1 MNPGW
6 GFDQGPYGR
15 ALIVGEGSRLY
26 DHKMTSSS
34 HGRRES
40 IRRLVFSR
48 LARSLMA
55 SVAMVSIVIAS
66 NARAQNIPQ
75 LRKQGSATQIIVDGA
90 PFLIRGGELGN
101 STASDLIRMR
111 PMWAKLKAMNL
122 NTVIAPVYWEF
133 LEPRENQFDFALVD
147 SLISDARKNDMR
159 LVLLWFGSWKNSM
172 SSYVPEYVKTNQARF
187 PRTESTR
194 GQGQEILSPFHAA
207 NWETDAR
214 AFAALMRHLRVF
226 DGTRHTVVLVQV
238 ENETGMIPEA
248 RDHSQTADSLY
259 ARAVPRELI
268 AYLQQ
273 HRDALAP
280 ELRQRWNGKTSGTWE
295 EVFGAGVHTE
305 ELFMAWH
312 FARYHEQVAAAGKRE
327 YPLPMYANAALIRPG
342 YLPGRYVSA
351 GPLPHLI
358 DVWRA
363 ASPSTD
369 FISPDIYFPNVTEWT
384 EKYTRSAN
392 PLFIPE
398 ARLTAQTGVDA
409 FYVFA
414 KHDAIGYSPFAIEG
428 ASAEQ
433 GAGGALARAFG
444 LLAQLSPLIAEH
456 QGLGTMTGVMPPIA
470 FDGTV
475 DDTPQKISLK
485 GAEYTLNVSFAAPPG
500 PPTTAAP
507 GTPAAPVSFS
517 PGMPGATL
525 PSTAPAMQAPS
536 SPRGGIIIMLAP
548 NEFLIAGTGMVVT
561 FTPNGPGAPI
571 AGILAADEVHYM
583 DGRWERG
590 LRMNGDQTHQGR
602 HVALGGGFTVQRVRL
617 YRYR

>member
-1 MNPGW
+1 MRLQHCVRHT
-6 GFDQGPYGR
+6 FVT
-15 ALIVGEGSRLY
+15 AILAFITAGSVCAAQAASDGIPHL
-26 DHKMTSSS
+26 
-34 HGRRES
+34 RR
-40 IRRLVFSR
+40 
-48 LARSLMA
+48 
-55 SVAMVSIVIAS
+55 
-66 NARAQNIPQ
+66 
-75 LRKQGSATQIIVDGA
+75 QGSATQLVVDGA
-90 PFLIRGGELGN
+90 PFLIRGGELAN
-101 STASDLIRMR
+101 STASDLVRMR
-111 PMWAKLKAMNL
+111 PIWAKLRAMNL

-147 SLISDARKNDMR
+147 SLITDARRNDMH

-172 SSYVPEYVKTNQARF
+172 SSYVPEYVKANQARF
-187 PRTESTR
+187 PRTEATR

-207 NWETDAR
+207 NWEADAR
-214 AFAALMRHLRVF
+214 AFATLMRHLRSF
-226 DGTRHTVVLVQV
+226 DGTRHTVVMVQV

-248 RDHSQTADSLY
+248 RDHSPTADSLY
-259 ARAVPRELI
+259 ARAVPHELI
-268 AYLQQ
+268 SYLER
-273 HRDALAP
+273 HRDGLAP
-280 ELRQRWNGKTSGTWE
+280 ELRASRSARGNRTSGTWE
-295 EVFGAGVHTE
+295 DVFGPGVQTE

-312 FARYHEQVAAAGKRE
+312 FAHYHELVTAAGKRE

-369 FISPDIYFPNVTEWT
+369 FIAPDIYFPNVTEWT

-398 ARLTAQTGVDA
+398 ARLTAQTSVDA

-433 GAGGALARAFG
+433 GAGSSLARSFG
-444 LLAQLSPLIAEH
+444 LLGQLAPLIAEH
-456 QGLGTMTGVMPPIA
+456 QGRGTMTGVMPPIA
-470 FDGTV
+470 FDGTI
-475 DDTPQKISLK
+475 DEAPQRISLK
-485 GAEYTLNVSFAAPPG
+485 SAEYTLNVSFANPPG
-500 PPTTAAP
+500 PPTVAAP
-507 GTPAAPVSFS
+507 GTAAPNAGPVSFS

-525 PSTAPAMQAPS
+525 PSPAAAPQPPPT
-536 SPRGGIIIMLAP
+536 PRGGLIIMLAP

-571 AGILAADEVHYM
+571 AGILTADEMHFV

-602 HVALGGGFTVQRVRL
+602 HVALGTGQFTVQRVRL

>member
-1 MNPGW
+1 MIRV
-6 GFDQGPYGR
+6 YR
-15 ALIVGEGSRLY
+15 ARW
-26 DHKMTSSS
+26 
-34 HGRRES
+34 
-40 IRRLVFSR
+40 IRAAGVACIAAVS
-48 LARSLMA
+48 AGAQTPSA
-55 SVAMVSIVIAS
+55 S
-66 NARAQNIPQ
+66 IPQ
-75 LRKQGSATQIIVDGA
+75 LRRVGTATQLVVDGA

-101 STASDLIRMR
+101 STASDLVRMR

-133 LEPRENQFDFALVD
+133 LEPREGQFDFALVD
-147 SLISDARKNDMR
+147 SLIAQARQNDMR

-187 PRTESTR
+187 PRTEATR
-194 GQGQEILSPFHAA
+194 GEGQEILSPFHSA
-207 NWETDAR
+207 NWEADAR
-214 AFAALMRHLRVF
+214 AFAALMRHLKSF
-226 DGTRHTVVLVQV
+226 DGTQHTVVLVQV

-248 RDHSQTADSLY
+248 RDHSPTADSLY
-259 ARAVPRELI
+259 AREVPRELI
-268 AYLQQ
+268 DYMQR

-280 ELRQRWNGKTSGTWE
+280 ELRARWDAKENPTRGTWE
-295 EVFGAGVHTE
+295 QVFGPGVLTE

-312 FARYHEQVAAAGKRE
+312 FARYHERVAAAGKRE

-369 FISPDIYFPNVTEWT
+369 FISPDIYFPNVAEWT
-384 EKYTRSAN
+384 EKYTRSGN

-398 ARLTAQTGVDA
+398 ARLTSQAGVDA
-409 FYVFA
+409 FYVFG

-433 GAGGALARAFG
+433 GAGGALARSFG

-456 QGLGTMTGVMPPIA
+456 QGRGTMTGVMPPIA

-475 DDTPQKISLK
+475 DDAPQKILLK
-485 GAEYTLNVSFAAPPG
+485 GAEYTLNISFAAPPG

-507 GTPAAPVSFS
+507 GTPAPPVSFS

-525 PSTAPAMQAPS
+525 PSTQTVQAPS
-536 SPRGGIIIMLAP
+536 APRGGIIIMLAP

-571 AGILAADEVHYM
+571 AGILAADEVHWVN
-583 DGRWERG
+583 GAWTRG

-602 HVALGGGFTVQRVRL
+602 HVSLGGGQFSVQRVRL